1 MKIVEAIKCY
11 FSLFM
16 STFNLTFLYY
26 ILFQAKFKQKR
37 IFFIHALYSFTQ
49 YIHKISVLVW
59 ICKERCDISRLA
71 VSTVIPLVAHSYLLT
86 DS

>member
-1 MKIVEAIKCY
+1 MKIVKAIKCY

-37 IFFIHALYSFTQ
+37 IFLYTL
-49 YIHKISVLVW
+49 YILLH
-59 ICKERCDISRLA
+59 
-71 VSTVIPLVAHSYLLT
+71 STYTKYLY
-86 DS
+86 

>member
-1 MKIVEAIKCY
+1 MKIVEVIKCY

-37 IFFIHALYSFTQ
+37 IIFIHALYPFTQ

-59 ICKERCDISRLA
+59 ICREIEM
-71 VSTVIPLVAHSYLLT
+71 
-86 DS
+86 

>member
-37 IFFIHALYSFTQ
+37 NFFMHALYSFIQ

-59 ICKERCDISRLA
+59 ICKEIEM
-71 VSTVIPLVAHSYLLT
+71 
-86 DS
+86 

>member
-16 STFNLTFLYY
+16 STFNLTFLYNYY

-37 IFFIHALYSFTQ
+37 IFFIHALYILL
-49 YIHKISVLVW
+49 Y
-59 ICKERCDISRLA
+59 
-71 VSTVIPLVAHSYLLT
+71 STYTKYLY
-86 DS
+86 

>member
-37 IFFIHALYSFTQ
+37 IIFIHALYSFIQ

-59 ICKERCDISRLA
+59 IW
-71 VSTVIPLVAHSYLLT
+71 
-86 DS
+86 

>member
-37 IFFIHALYSFTQ
+37 IFFYTLSIFFYTVHTQ
-49 YIHKISVLVW
+49 NICISL
-59 ICKERCDISRLA
+59 DL
-71 VSTVIPLVAHSYLLT
+71 
-86 DS
+86 

>member
-11 FSLFM
+11 FFLFM

-37 IFFIHALYSFTQ
+37 NFFIHALYSFIQ

-59 ICKERCDISRLA
+59 IYTERCDISHLA
-71 VSTVIPLVAHSYLLT
+71 YQQLFPLSHTPIY
-86 DS
+86 